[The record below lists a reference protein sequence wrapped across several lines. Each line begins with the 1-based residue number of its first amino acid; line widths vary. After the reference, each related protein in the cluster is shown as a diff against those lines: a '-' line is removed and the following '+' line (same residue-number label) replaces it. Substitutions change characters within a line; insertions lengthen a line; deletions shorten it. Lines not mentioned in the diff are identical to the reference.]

1 MFSGRAVARRCV
13 APGEEG
19 PALPRSSRWLVRAAL
34 VHLVAAMLLAWGE
47 AAARAGLLPA
57 EIRLA
62 RPVWI
67 HLLAVGWLSQ
77 LAFGVA
83 LWMFPRPRDGRPAS
97 ETSLLAAWFALNL
110 GLLVRAVAEPAWSLR
125 GARIWGLCLVASG
138 LMQWVAMAWVVR
150 ALWPR
155 VRGR

>member
-1 MFSGRAVARRCV
+1 
-13 APGEEG
+13 
-19 PALPRSSRWLVRAAL
+19 
-34 VHLVAAMLLAWGE
+34 MLLAWGE
-47 AAARAGLLPA
+47 AAAQAGLLAA
-57 EIRLA
+57 EFRLV

-83 LWMFPRPRDGRPAS
+83 LWMFPRPRGGGAVS
-97 ETSLLAAWFALNL
+97 ERSLLAAWLALNL
-110 GLLVRAVAEPAWSLR
+110 GLLVRAVAEPAWSLG
-125 GARIWGLCLVASG
+125 GAPVWGFSLVASG
-138 LMQWVAMAWVVR
+138 LIQWVAMAWVVR